1 MRSKQVL
8 KNLKKALEQD
18 YLYNEQELNYMREQL
33 LMLESEMITKRKQK
47 PKGFG
52 K

>member
-18 YLYNEQELNYMREQL
+18 FLYNEQELSYMREQL
-33 LMLESEMITKRKQK
+33 SILEHEIYEKRKQK

-52 K
+52 

>member
-33 LMLESEMITKRKQK
+33 LILESEIIIKRKQK

-52 K
+52 Q

>member
-33 LMLESEMITKRKQK
+33 LMLESEIIIKRKQK